1 MLLLIQML
9 IALLNIRLN
18 LQVFKF
24 SVIVFVC
31 LLVKGQFY
39 ECYEFMI
46 HVMVLHCGV
55 LNLVSQFVGTVVGDD
70 VVTHCVH
77 VVGAFL

>member
-18 LQVFKF
+18 LSVFKF
-24 SVIVFVC
+24 SVIVSVC
-31 LLVKGQFY
+31 LLVKGQLYEFY
-39 ECYEFMI
+39 EFII

-55 LNLVSQFVGTVVGDD
+55 LNLVSQFV
-70 VVTHCVH
+70 
-77 VVGAFL
+77 